1 MVYPNLMMVHMV
13 RKGNVV
19 VPYPVIRTI
28 KIFMGYEKR
37 YYKHSYNKIQ
47 EPMSNAAITEKKE
60 KV

>member
-1 MVYPNLMMVHMV
+1 MMVHMV

-37 YYKHSYNKIQ
+37 YYKYSYNKIQ

>member
-1 MVYPNLMMVHMV
+1 MV

-28 KIFMGYEKR
+28 KIFMGYEKH
-37 YYKHSYNKIQ
+37 YYKYSYNKIQ